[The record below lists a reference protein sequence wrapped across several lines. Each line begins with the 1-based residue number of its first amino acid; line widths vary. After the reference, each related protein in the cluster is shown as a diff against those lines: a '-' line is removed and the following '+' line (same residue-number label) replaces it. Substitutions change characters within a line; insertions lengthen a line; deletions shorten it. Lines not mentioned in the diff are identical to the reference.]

1 MVTVG
6 PKTTSAEGKPTIQE
20 SSRKINAHISIPSWI
35 RACVHR
41 SRDPLCLNLLH
52 LCKYAVP
59 SPEAYDDLG
68 HAQEKGLDPELHELA
83 VKDVHV
89 VRAADVGGG
98 FEFDPVRWG
107 TGDSG
112 FGVPD

>member
-1 MVTVG
+1 MVTAE
-6 PKTTSAEGKPTIQE
+6 PKTTPAEGKPTIQE
-20 SSRKINAHISIPSWI
+20 SPRKINAHISIPSWI
-35 RACVHR
+35 RPPVHR
-41 SRDPLCLNLLH
+41 SWDPLRLDLLH
-52 LCKYAVP
+52 FREYAVP
-59 SPEAYDDLG
+59 GPKAYDDLG